1 MKIAVSAKQIP
12 DPAIEAVYENGVIS
26 RPEEQVL
33 DDTDRYGIELA
44 LQIKESIGAEI
55 IVVSMSPEG
64 TQKGIQQALQMGP
77 DRAMLVSDSKLKNAN
92 SLTTSKVLSDLIKKL
107 EVDYFICGVEST
119 DGYTG
124 LVPQQVARILNLP
137 CISYIKSA
145 EISDKDIIAT
155 RQTITGSETLKI
167 PSTGV
172 LSVTAGG
179 VEPRYPN
186 FKDIMA
192 AKSKEVEVISLDD
205 LKTDISNTLK
215 YIEISEASIKSA
227 GEKVIDEGQGA
238 EMIYNKLKELK
249 AT

>member
-1 MKIAVSAKQIP
+1 MKIAVAAKQIP
-12 DPAIEAVYENGVIS
+12 DPAIESSYENGILQ

-44 LQIKESIGAEI
+44 LQIKESMNAEV
-55 IVVSMSPEG
+55 IVISMGPEG

-77 DRAMLVSDSKLKNAN
+77 DRAILITDPKLKNAN
-92 SLTTSKVLSDLIKKL
+92 SLTTSKVLAALINRI

-124 LVPQQVARILNLP
+124 MVPQQVARILGLP

-145 EISDKDIIAT
+145 EVGVDKVSAQ
-155 RQTITGSETLKI
+155 RQTIFGSETITI
-167 PSTGV
+167 PSKGV

-192 AKSKEVEVISLDD
+192 AKDKEVEILSLDD
-205 LKTDISNTLK
+205 IGTDVENLLEYK
-215 YIEISEASIKSA
+215 ELVVADVKKA
-227 GEKVIDEGQGA
+227 GKKIIDEGQGA
-238 EMIYNKLKELK
+238 ELLLDKLKELK
-249 AT
+249 AI

>member
-1 MKIAVSAKQIP
+1 MKIAVAAKQIP
-12 DPAIEAVYENGVIS
+12 DPAIESSYENGILK
-26 RPEEQVL
+26 RPDEQVL

-44 LQIKESIGAEI
+44 LQIKESMNAEV
-55 IVVSMSPEG
+55 IVISMSPEG

-77 DRAMLVSDSKLKNAN
+77 DRAILISDPQLKNAN
-92 SLTTSKVLSDLIKKL
+92 SLTTSKVLADLISKL

-124 LVPQQVARILNLP
+124 MVPQQVARILGLP

-145 EISDKDIIAT
+145 EVESNKVSAQ
-155 RQTITGSETLKI
+155 RQTILGSETITI
-167 PSTGV
+167 PSKGV

-192 AKSKEVEVISLDD
+192 AKDKEVEILSLKD
-205 LKTDISNTLK
+205 LDTDVQNLLEYKELLVADVKNT
-215 YIEISEASIKSA
+215 
-227 GEKVIDEGQGA
+227 GEKIIDEGQGA
-238 EMIYNKLKELK
+238 ELILKKLKELK
-249 AT
+249 AI

>member
-1 MKIAVSAKQIP
+1 MKIAVAAKQIP
-12 DPAIEAVYENGVIS
+12 DPAIESSYEDGILV
-26 RPEEQVL
+26 RPDEQVL

-44 LQIKESIGAEI
+44 LQIKESMDAEV
-55 IVVSMSPEG
+55 IVISMSPEG

-77 DRAMLVSDSKLKNAN
+77 DRAILITDPKLKNAN
-92 SLTTSKVLSDLIKKL
+92 SLTTSKVLSDLINKI

-124 LVPQQVARILNLP
+124 IVPQQVARILRLP

-145 EISDKDIIAT
+145 EVGDDKISAK
-155 RQTITGSETLKI
+155 RQTIFGSETITI
-167 PSTGV
+167 PSKGV

-192 AKSKEVEVISLDD
+192 AKDKEVEILSLND
-205 LKTDISNTLK
+205 LGTDVQNLLEYKEILDADVKT
-215 YIEISEASIKSA
+215 A
-227 GEKVIDEGQGA
+227 GEKIIDEGQCA
-238 EMIYNKLKELK
+238 ELILEKLKELK
-249 AT
+249 VI

>member
-12 DPAIEAVYENGVIS
+12 DPAIESTYKEGRII
-26 RPEEQVL
+26 RPDEQVI

-44 LQIKESIGAEI
+44 LQIKEAMDAEV

-77 DRAMLVSDSKLKNAN
+77 DKAVLVSDEKLKNAN
-92 SLTTSKVLSDLIKKL
+92 SLTTAKVISGLVDSLD
-107 EVDYFICGVEST
+107 VDYFICGVEST

-124 LVPQQVARILNLP
+124 LVPQQVARIMNLP
-137 CISYIKSA
+137 CISFIKSA
-145 EISDKDIIAT
+145 EVKENGIIAS
-155 RQTITGSETLKI
+155 RQTVTGSETLKV
-167 PSTGV
+167 PDKAV

-192 AKSKEVEVISLDD
+192 AKSKEVEIMSLDD
-205 LKTDISNTLK
+205 LKSDISNTLEFK
-215 YIEISEASIKSA
+215 EIIEAEIKTA
-227 GEKVIDEGQGA
+227 GDKIIDEGQGA
-238 EMIYNKLKELK
+238 ELIFNKLKEMK
-249 AT
+249 AI

>member
-12 DPAIEAVYENGVIS
+12 DPAIESTYKEGRII
-26 RPEEQVL
+26 RPDEQVL

-44 LQIKESIGAEI
+44 LQIKEAMDAEV

-77 DRAMLVSDSKLKNAN
+77 DKAVLVSDEKLKNAN
-92 SLTTSKVLSDLIKKL
+92 SLTTAKVISGLVDSLD
-107 EVDYFICGVEST
+107 VDYFICGVEST

-124 LVPQQVARILNLP
+124 LFPQQVARLMNLP
-137 CISYIKSA
+137 CISFIKSA
-145 EISDKDIIAT
+145 EVKKNEIVAS
-155 RQTITGSETLKI
+155 RQTLTGSETLKV
-167 PSTGV
+167 PNKGV

-192 AKSKEVEVISLDD
+192 AKSKEVEVVSLDD
-205 LKTDISNTLK
+205 FNCDIANTLEF
-215 YIEISEASIKSA
+215 IEIEKAEVKTA
-227 GEKVIDEGQGA
+227 GDKIIDEGQGA
-238 EMIYNKLKELK
+238 ELIFNKLKELK
-249 AT
+249 VI

>member
-12 DPAIEAVYENGVIS
+12 DPAIEPSYKNGILS
-26 RPEEQVL
+26 RPDEQVL

-44 LQIKESIGAEI
+44 LQIKESMGAEV
-55 IVVSMSPEG
+55 IVVSMGPEG

-77 DRAMLVSDSKLKNAN
+77 DKAILISDSKLKNAN
-92 SLTTSKVLSDLIKKL
+92 SLTTSKVLADLVNKI

-124 LVPQQVARILNLP
+124 LVPQQVSRILKLP
-137 CISYIKSA
+137 CISFIKSA
-145 EISDKDIIAT
+145 EVTSNKIIAN
-155 RQTITGSETLKI
+155 RQTILGSEKIII
-167 PSTGV
+167 PSKAV

-192 AKSKEVEVISLDD
+192 AKSKEVEVLTLED
-205 LKTDISNTLK
+205 LGTDTKNLLEYK
-215 YIEISEASIKSA
+215 EIINADIKAA
-227 GEKVIDEGQGA
+227 GEKIIDEGQAA
-238 EMIYNKLKELK
+238 ELIFEKLKELK
-249 AT
+249 VV

>member
-12 DPAIEAVYENGVIS
+12 GPAIESVYENGIID

-44 LQIKESIGAEI
+44 LQIKETTGAEI
-55 IVVSMSPEG
+55 IVISMSPEG

-77 DRAMLVSDSKLKNAN
+77 DRALMISDTKLNNAN
-92 SLTTSKVLSDLIKKL
+92 SLTTAKVLADLIKKL
-107 EVDYFICGVEST
+107 DVDYYICGVEST

-124 LVPQQVARILNLP
+124 LVPQQVARLLNLP
-137 CISYIKSA
+137 CISFIKSA
-145 EISDKDIIAT
+145 EINDNDIIAT

-167 PSTGV
+167 PNSGV

-192 AKSKEVEVISLDD
+192 AKSKEVEVISLNE
-205 LKTDISNTLK
+205 LNTDISNTLE
-215 YIEISEASIKSA
+215 YLEIAEAKIKSG
-227 GEKVIDEGQGA
+227 GEKVFDEGQGA
-238 EMIYNKLKELK
+238 ELIYNKLKELK
-249 AT
+249 AI